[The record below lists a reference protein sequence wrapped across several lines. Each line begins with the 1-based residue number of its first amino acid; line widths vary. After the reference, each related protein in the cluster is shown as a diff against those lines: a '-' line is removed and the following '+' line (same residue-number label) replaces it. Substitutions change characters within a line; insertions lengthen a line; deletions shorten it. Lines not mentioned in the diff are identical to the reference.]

1 MKYGISFKIDVTKI
15 DKKKIYEGKKGKY
28 ITVSSFVDVDMQDNY
43 GNNGFIKQDGDK
55 GEDMPIIGNAKVF
68 WSDNSKPEP
77 VPDDNIAF

>member
-43 GNNGFIKQDGDK
+43 GNNGLIKQDGEK

-68 WSDNSKPEP
+68 WSDNKTEP

>member
-1 MKYGISFKIDVTKI
+1 MKYGISFKIDVTKL

-28 ITVSSFVDVDMQDNY
+28 ITVSSFVDVDMQDKY
-43 GNNGFIKQDGDK
+43 GNNGLIKQDGEK

-68 WSDNSKPEP
+68 WSDTSKSEP